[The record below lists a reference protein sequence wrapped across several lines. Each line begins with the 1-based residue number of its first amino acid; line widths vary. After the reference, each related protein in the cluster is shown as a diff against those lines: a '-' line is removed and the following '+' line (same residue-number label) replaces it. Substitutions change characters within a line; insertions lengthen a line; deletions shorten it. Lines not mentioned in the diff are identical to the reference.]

1 MVTEN
6 LARMKIARVYADIF
20 NYQPQ
25 ILKKIVLWDSDQEAN
40 TTLNEKNLV
49 NEYQSVFLT
58 KA

>member
-1 MVTEN
+1 
-6 LARMKIARVYADIF
+6 MKIAPAHADIF